1 MKRIFIL
8 LVIAMVSAGA
18 FAAESTLID
27 FTLLT
32 SDVTVGEG
40 EAARPEN
47 ERTLVDFAEVAG
59 ASFTEE
65 ERSLMKSS
73 LFIENWEV
81 DLNSSA
87 QSAMTQANSQVR
99 LATVRAG
106 AEPFGDDPVLGAR
119 VNFPTEP
126 WNAWAVIRPPFEIQ
140 AYANRSQLDA
150 EGNVVELQ
158 EDDEEIEQGDKFE
171 DGHGVVKNVGVIK
184 QVGLN
189 VYGLNFPHSISVILQ
204 DENNEQH
211 EIFMGYLEFDGW
223 RQLIWDNPNYIT
235 DVRDR
240 ELRTYPLY
248 PNLQPMMKLI
258 GFRVYRDGSN
268 VGGDFITY
276 IRDVTL
282 VYDEARLQLEE
293 AIPHDDLW
301 GILDQRESER
311 RAAELRRLGNQQ
323 VLRFI
328 ERQLQADETEDLRN
342 PQAEEEQQQ

>member
-8 LVIAMVSAGA
+8 LVIAMVAATA
-18 FAAESTLID
+18 FAAESVLID

-40 EAARPEN
+40 EAARPEH

-73 LFIENWEV
+73 LLIENWEV

-87 QSAMTQANSQVR
+87 RSAMTQANSVVR
-99 LATVRAG
+99 AATVRDG
-106 AEPFGDDPVLGAR
+106 SDQFPGDTVLGAR
-119 VNFPTEP
+119 VSFPTEP
-126 WNAWAVIRPPFEIQ
+126 WNSFALIRPPFEIQ
-140 AYANRSQLDA
+140 AYAERTTL
-150 EGNVVELQ
+150 EGDQVVPAQ
-158 EDDEEIEQGDKFE
+158 GDDIDQGDKFE
-171 DGHGVVKNVGVIK
+171 DGHGVIKNVGVLK
-184 QVGLN
+184 QVGVN
-189 VYGLNFPHSISVILQ
+189 VYGLNFPHSLTLVLQ
-204 DENNEQH
+204 DENNDQH
-211 EIFMGYLEFDGW
+211 EIFMGYLQFDGW

-240 ELRTYPLY
+240 ELRTFPLY
-248 PNLQPMMKLI
+248 PNLQPMMKLV
-258 GFRVYRDGSN
+258 GFRVYRDGAA

-282 VYDEARLQLEE
+282 VYDEARLQLQE
-293 AIPHDDLW
+293 AIDHDALW
-301 GILDQRESER
+301 QILDEREDER
-311 RAAELRRLGNQQ
+311 RRAELQRLGNLQ

-328 ERQLQADETEDLRN
+328 ERQLQSPETENLRN
-342 PQAEEEQQQ
+342 TEEQTQ

>member
-8 LVIAMVSAGA
+8 LVIAMVAAGA
-18 FAAESTLID
+18 FAAENTLID

-40 EAARPEN
+40 DAARPEH

-65 ERSLMKSS
+65 ERGLMKSS

-87 QSAMTQANSQVR
+87 QNAMTQANSQVR
-99 LATVRAG
+99 LATVREDADQFPG
-106 AEPFGDDPVLGAR
+106 DPVLGAR

-140 AYANRSQLDA
+140 AYADRT
-150 EGNVVELQ
+150 ELGGDGEVATVQ
-158 EDDEEIEQGDKFE
+158 ADDVEQGDKFE
-171 DGHGVVKNVGVIK
+171 GGHGVLKNVGVLK
-184 QVGLN
+184 QIGIN

-204 DENNEQH
+204 DETNEQH
-211 EIFMGYLEFDGW
+211 EIVMGYLEFDGW
-223 RQLIWDNPNYIT
+223 RQLIWDNPNYIV

-248 PNLQPMMKLI
+248 PNLQPMMKLV

-276 IRDVTL
+276 IRDVSL
-282 VYDEARLQLEE
+282 VYDEARLQLQE

-301 GILDQRESER
+301 GILDQREDER
-311 RAAELRRLGNQQ
+311 RRAELRRLGNQQ

-328 ERQLQADETEDLRN
+328 EQQLQATENLRDTE
-342 PQAEEEQQQ
+342 AEN

>member
-8 LVIAMVSAGA
+8 LVIAMVAVGA
-18 FAAESTLID
+18 FAAENTLID
-27 FTLLT
+27 FTLMT

-40 EAARPEN
+40 DAARPEH

-59 ASFTEE
+59 ASFTDE

-87 QSAMTQANSQVR
+87 QSAMTQANSQIR
-99 LATVRAG
+99 LARVRDDAD
-106 AEPFGDDPVLGAR
+106 EFGGDPVLGAR
-119 VNFPTEP
+119 VSFPTEP

-140 AYANRSQLDA
+140 AYANRTELSG
-150 EGNVVELQ
+150 EGEVVEAQGDDIQ
-158 EDDEEIEQGDKFE
+158 EGDKFE
-171 DGHGVVKNVGVIK
+171 DGYGVLKNVGVLK

-204 DENNEQH
+204 DENNEEH

-248 PNLQPMMKLI
+248 PNLQPMMKLV
-258 GFRVYRDGSN
+258 GFRVYRDGAA

-282 VYDEARLQLEE
+282 VYDEARLQLQE

-301 GILDQRESER
+301 GILDQREDER
-311 RAAELRRLGNQQ
+311 RRAELRRLGNQQ

-328 ERQLQADETEDLRN
+328 EQQLQATENLN
-342 PQAEEEQQQ
+342 NGEQEAEDAE

>member
-8 LVIAMVSAGA
+8 LVIAMVAAGA
-18 FAAESTLID
+18 FAAENTLID

-40 EAARPEN
+40 DAGRQEN

-65 ERSLMKSS
+65 ERGLMKSS

-87 QSAMTQANSQVR
+87 QNAMTQANSQVR
-99 LATVRAG
+99 LATVREDADQFPG
-106 AEPFGDDPVLGAR
+106 DPVLGAR
-119 VNFPTEP
+119 VSFPTEP
-126 WNAWAVIRPPFEIQ
+126 WSAWAVIRPPFEIQ
-140 AYANRSQLDA
+140 AYADRTELNGDG
-150 EGNVVELQ
+150 EVVTVQ
-158 EDDEEIEQGDKFE
+158 GDDIEQGDKFE
-171 DGHGVVKNVGVIK
+171 DGHGVLKNVGVLK
-184 QVGLN
+184 QIGLN
-189 VYGLNFPHSISVILQ
+189 VYGLNFPHRISVILQ

-211 EIFMGYLEFDGW
+211 EIVMGYLEFDGW
-223 RQLIWDNPNYIT
+223 RELIWDNPNYIV

-240 ELRTYPLY
+240 ELRAYPLY
-248 PNLQPMMKLI
+248 PNLQPMMKLV
-258 GFRVYRDGSN
+258 GFRVYRDAAH

-276 IRDVTL
+276 IRDVSL
-282 VYDEARLQLEE
+282 VYDEARLQLQE

-301 GILDQRESER
+301 GILDQREDER
-311 RAAELRRLGNQQ
+311 RRAELRRLGNQQ

-328 ERQLQADETEDLRN
+328 EQQLQATENLRDEE
-342 PQAEEEQQQ
+342 AEN

>member
-8 LVIAMVSAGA
+8 LVIAMVAAGA

-32 SDVTVGEG
+32 GDVTVGEG
-40 EAARPEN
+40 DAARPEH

-59 ASFTEE
+59 ASFTDE
-65 ERSLMKSS
+65 ERDLMKSS
-73 LFIENWEV
+73 LYIENWEV

-87 QSAMTQANSQVR
+87 QTARSQANSMVR
-99 LATVRAG
+99 LAQVRED
-106 AEPFGDDPVLGAR
+106 AEEFPGDSVLGAR
-119 VNFPTEP
+119 VHFPTEA
-126 WNAWAVIRPPFEIQ
+126 WNSWAIIRPPFEIQ
-140 AYANRSQLDA
+140 AYAERTELSGDG
-150 EGNVVELQ
+150 EVVVVQ
-158 EDDEEIEQGDKFE
+158 GDDIGRGDKFE
-171 DGHGVVKNVGVIK
+171 DGYGVVKNVGVLK

-211 EIFMGYLEFDGW
+211 EIFMGYVEFDGW
-223 RQLIWDNPNYIT
+223 RQLIWDNPNYIVS
-235 DVRDR
+235 VRDR

-258 GFRVYRDGSN
+258 GFRVYRDGQR

-282 VYDEARLQLEE
+282 VYDEARLELQD

-301 GILDQRESER
+301 GILDEREEER
-311 RAAELRRLGNQQ
+311 RRAELRRLGNLQ

-328 ERQLQADETEDLRN
+328 EQQLQATENLND
-342 PQAEEEQQQ
+342 PQQ

>member
-8 LVIAMVSAGA
+8 LVIALVAASA
-18 FAAESTLID
+18 FAAENTLID

-32 SDVTVGEG
+32 GDVTVGDG
-40 EAARPEN
+40 DTAQPEN
-47 ERTLVDFAEVAG
+47 NRTLVDFAEVAG

-65 ERSLMKSS
+65 ERNLMKSS

-87 QSAMTQANSQVR
+87 QSAFTQANSVVR
-99 LATVRAG
+99 LATVRDTADQFAG
-106 AEPFGDDPVLGAR
+106 DPVLGAR
-119 VNFPTEP
+119 VSFPTEP
-126 WNAWAVIRPPFEIQ
+126 WNSYAFIRPPFEIQ
-140 AYANRSQLDA
+140 AYANPT
-150 EGNVVELQ
+150 ELQ
-158 EDDEEIEQGDKFE
+158 GDQVVAIQGAPQGTKFE
-171 DGHGVVKNVGVIK
+171 EGYGVIKNVGVLK
-184 QVGLN
+184 QVGIN
-189 VYGLNFPHSISVILQ
+189 VYGLNFPHSLTIVMQ

-223 RQLIWDNPNYIT
+223 RQLIWDNPNYVT

-248 PNLQPMMKLI
+248 PNLQPMMKLV

-282 VYDEARLQLEE
+282 IYDEARLQLQE
-293 AIPHDDLW
+293 AIDHDGLW
-301 GILDQRESER
+301 QILDQREDER
-311 RAAELRRLGNQQ
+311 RRAELDRLGNLQ

-328 ERQLQADETEDLRN
+328 ERQLQSPETEDLRRTEDAGQN
-342 PQAEEEQQQ
+342 

>member
-8 LVIAMVSAGA
+8 LVIAMVAVGA
-18 FAAESTLID
+18 FAAENTLID

-32 SDVTVGEG
+32 SDVAVGEG
-40 EAARPEN
+40 DAARPEH

-65 ERSLMKSS
+65 ERGLMKSS

-87 QSAMTQANSQVR
+87 QNAMTQANSQVR
-99 LATVRAG
+99 LATVREDADQFPG
-106 AEPFGDDPVLGAR
+106 DPVLGAR

-140 AYANRSQLDA
+140 AYADRTELGGDG
-150 EGNVVELQ
+150 EVVTVQ
-158 EDDEEIEQGDKFE
+158 GDDVEQGDKFE
-171 DGHGVVKNVGVIK
+171 GGHGVLKNVGVLK
-184 QVGLN
+184 QIGLN

-211 EIFMGYLEFDGW
+211 EIVMGYLEFDGW
-223 RQLIWDNPNYIT
+223 RQLIWDNPNYIV

-248 PNLQPMMKLI
+248 PNLQPMMKLV
-258 GFRVYRDGSN
+258 GFRIYRDASN

-276 IRDVTL
+276 IRDVSL
-282 VYDEARLQLEE
+282 VYDEARLQLQE

-301 GILDQRESER
+301 GILDQREDER
-311 RAAELRRLGNQQ
+311 RRAELRRLGNQQ

-328 ERQLQADETEDLRN
+328 EQQLQATENLND
-342 PQAEEEQQQ
+342 PDEEQ

>member
-8 LVIAMVSAGA
+8 LVIAMVAVGA
-18 FAAESTLID
+18 FAAENTLID
-27 FTLLT
+27 FTLMT

-40 EAARPEN
+40 DAARPEH

-59 ASFTEE
+59 ASFTDE

-87 QSAMTQANSQVR
+87 QSAMTQANSQIR
-99 LATVRAG
+99 LARVRDDAD
-106 AEPFGDDPVLGAR
+106 EFGGDPVLGAR
-119 VNFPTEP
+119 VSFPTEP

-140 AYANRSQLDA
+140 AYANRTELSGDG
-150 EGNVVELQ
+150 EVVEAQGDDIQ
-158 EDDEEIEQGDKFE
+158 EGDKFE
-171 DGHGVVKNVGVIK
+171 DGYGVLKNVGVLK

-204 DENNEQH
+204 DENNEEH

-248 PNLQPMMKLI
+248 PNLQPMMKLV
-258 GFRVYRDGSN
+258 GFRVYRDGAA

-282 VYDEARLQLEE
+282 VYDEARLQLQE

-301 GILDQRESER
+301 GILDQREDER
-311 RAAELRRLGNQQ
+311 RRAELRRLGNQQ

-328 ERQLQADETEDLRN
+328 EQQLQATENLN
-342 PQAEEEQQQ
+342 NGEQEAEDAE

>member
-8 LVIAMVSAGA
+8 LVIAMVAVGA
-18 FAAESTLID
+18 FAAENTLID

-40 EAARPEN
+40 DASRPEH

-59 ASFTEE
+59 ASFTDE

-99 LATVRAG
+99 LARVRDDADQ
-106 AEPFGDDPVLGAR
+106 FGGDPVLGAR

-140 AYANRSQLDA
+140 AYANRTQLSG
-150 EGNVVELQ
+150 EGEVVEAQ
-158 EDDEEIEQGDKFE
+158 GDDIEEGDKFG
-171 DGHGVVKNVGVIK
+171 DGYGVLKNVGVLK

-204 DENNEQH
+204 DENNERH

-248 PNLQPMMKLI
+248 PNLQPMMKLV
-258 GFRVYRDGSN
+258 GFRVYRDGAA

-282 VYDEARLQLEE
+282 VYDEARLQLQE

-301 GILDQRESER
+301 GILDQREDER
-311 RAAELRRLGNQQ
+311 RRAELRRLGNQQ

-328 ERQLQADETEDLRN
+328 EQQLQATENLRN
-342 PQAEEEQQQ
+342 GEQEAENAE

>member
-8 LVIAMVSAGA
+8 LVIAMVSVGA
-18 FAAESTLID
+18 FAAEGTLID

-32 SDVTVGEG
+32 SDVTVGD
-40 EAARPEN
+40 EAERPEH

-59 ASFTEE
+59 ASFTDA
-65 ERSLMKSS
+65 ERDLMRSS
-73 LFIENWEV
+73 LFIDNWEV

-87 QSAMTQANSQVR
+87 QSPRTQANSKVR
-99 LATVRAG
+99 LAIVREG
-106 AEPFGDDPVLGAR
+106 SEPFGNDPVLGAR
-119 VNFPTEP
+119 INFPTEP

-140 AYANRSQLDA
+140 AYADRTQVDG
-150 EGNVVELQ
+150 EGEIVPLEANDDNDVEA
-158 EDDEEIEQGDKFE
+158 GDKFE
-171 DGHGVVKNVGVIK
+171 DGHGVLKNVGVIK

-204 DENNEQH
+204 DENNERH
-211 EIFMGYLEFDGW
+211 EISMGYLQFDGW

-248 PNLQPMMKLI
+248 PNLQPMMKLV

-276 IRDVTL
+276 IRDVSL
-282 VYDEARLQLEE
+282 VYDEARLQLQE

-301 GILDQRESER
+301 GILDQREDER
-311 RAAELRRLGNQQ
+311 RRAELRRIGNEQ

-328 ERQLQADETEDLRN
+328 EQQLQATENLRDED
-342 PQAEEEQQQ
+342 AEADAE

>member
-8 LVIAMVSAGA
+8 LVIALVAAGA
-18 FAAESTLID
+18 FAAENTLID

-32 SDVTVGEG
+32 ADVTVGG
-40 EAARPEN
+40 GDAARQEH

-99 LATVRAG
+99 LATVREDAD
-106 AEPFGDDPVLGAR
+106 PFGGDPVLGAR
-119 VNFPTEP
+119 VSFPTEP
-126 WNAWAVIRPPFEIQ
+126 WNAWALIRPPFEIQ
-140 AYANRSQLDA
+140 AYADRTQLSDQG
-150 EGNVVELQ
+150 EVVPVQ
-158 EDDEEIEQGDKFE
+158 GEEIEQGDKFE
-171 DGHGVVKNVGVIK
+171 DGYGVLKNVGVLK
-184 QVGLN
+184 QVGVN
-189 VYGLNFPHSISVILQ
+189 VYGLNFPHSFSVILQ

-211 EIFMGYLEFDGW
+211 EIFMGYLQFDGW

-248 PNLQPMMKLI
+248 PNLQPMMKLV
-258 GFRVYRDGSN
+258 GFRVYRDGSDT
-268 VGGDFITY
+268 GGDFITY
-276 IRDVTL
+276 VRDVTL
-282 VYDEARLQLEE
+282 VYDEARLELQE
-293 AIPHDDLW
+293 AIPHDELW
-301 GILDQRESER
+301 GILDEREEQRR
-311 RAAELRRLGNQQ
+311 RAELRRLGNQQ

-328 ERQLQADETEDLRN
+328 EQQLQAEENLRDQN
-342 PQAEEEQQQ
+342 AQQEQGE

>member
-8 LVIAMVSAGA
+8 LVIAMVAVGA
-18 FAAESTLID
+18 FAAENTLID

-40 EAARPEN
+40 DSAREEH

-65 ERSLMKSS
+65 ERGLMKSS

-87 QSAMTQANSQVR
+87 QNALTQANSEVR
-99 LATVRAG
+99 LARVREDAERFAG
-106 AEPFGDDPVLGAR
+106 DPVLGAR
-119 VNFPTEP
+119 VSFPTEA

-140 AYANRSQLDA
+140 AYADRTELGGDG
-150 EGNVVELQ
+150 EVVTIQ
-158 EDDEEIEQGDKFE
+158 GDDIERGDKFE
-171 DGHGVVKNVGVIK
+171 GGYGVLKNVGVLK
-184 QVGLN
+184 QIGLN

-204 DENNEQH
+204 DENNERH
-211 EIFMGYLEFDGW
+211 EIVMGYLEFDGW
-223 RQLIWDNPNYIT
+223 RQLIWDNPNYIG

-240 ELRTYPLY
+240 ELQTYPLY
-248 PNLQPMMKLI
+248 PNLQPMMKLV
-258 GFRVYRDGSN
+258 GFRIYRDASN
-268 VGGDFITY
+268 VGGDFVTY
-276 IRDVTL
+276 IRDVSL

-301 GILDQRESER
+301 GILDQREDER
-311 RAAELRRLGNQQ
+311 RRAELRRLGNQQ

-328 ERQLQADETEDLRN
+328 EQQLQATENLRN
-342 PQAEEEQQQ
+342 TEQDENEN